1 MKIKVINNADDFGYS
16 NAINYGIIDAH
27 VQGILNSTTIMANM
41 PGFEHA
47 IQLYKQYSTL
57 AIGVHCNLTC
67 GNPLS
72 NNNKLIDESTGCFF
86 GRSRYYE
93 TDMDI
98 DRQAIYNELTLQI
111 DRVYAAGIRPTH
123 LDSHHHIH
131 THPQILPILV
141 ELADKYQLPLRNVTW
156 LESQQAGNIFNC
168 NYQPSLWYKNKD
180 ILSTNKIL
188 IDAYLDKCV
197 PLDNYDDLDD
207 IIVKQTIDR
216 LEECRNKKIE
226 VVEIM
231 WHPAYL
237 DKNICQHSS
246 VNKPRI
252 YELQALLS
260 DKLRDYFKMNC
271 VLCDFSELN

>member
-1 MKIKVINNADDFGYS
+1 MPMISVIQI
-16 NAINYGIIDAH
+16 AINYGIIDAH

-41 PGFEHA
+41 PGFETDA
-47 IQLYKQYSTL
+47 IHNYTKQHSTL

-67 GNPLS
+67 RKS
-72 NNNKLIDESTGCFF
+72 FYQNNSKLTDESTGCFF

-93 TDMDI
+93 KTAIDI

-111 DRVYAAGIRPTH
+111 DRVYAAGIKPTH

-141 ELADKYQLPLRNVTW
+141 ELAEKYQLPLRNVTW

-168 NYQPSLWYKNKD
+168 NYQPSLWYKKKD

-216 LEECRNKKIE
+216 LEECRK
-226 VVEIM
+226 
-231 WHPAYL
+231 
-237 DKNICQHSS
+237 
-246 VNKPRI
+246 
-252 YELQALLS
+252 
-260 DKLRDYFKMNC
+260 
-271 VLCDFSELN
+271 